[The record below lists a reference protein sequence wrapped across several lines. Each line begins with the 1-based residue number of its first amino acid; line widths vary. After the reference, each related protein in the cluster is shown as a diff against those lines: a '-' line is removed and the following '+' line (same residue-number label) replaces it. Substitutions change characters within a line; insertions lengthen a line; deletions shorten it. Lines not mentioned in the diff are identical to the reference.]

1 MFFSINEK
9 LDKAIKKTEMINEK
23 LDMAIRKTDMIN
35 EKLQQLREQLVPELS
50 ELIKHHLERERTL
63 VDSLPSAL
71 VIIVI
76 CLVIQLPLLLIV

>member
-9 LDKAIKKTEMINEK
+9 LERAIEKTE
-23 LDMAIRKTDMIN
+23 MIN

-50 ELIKHHLERERTL
+50 ELIKHHLERQRTL

-71 VIIVI
+71 FLIVI